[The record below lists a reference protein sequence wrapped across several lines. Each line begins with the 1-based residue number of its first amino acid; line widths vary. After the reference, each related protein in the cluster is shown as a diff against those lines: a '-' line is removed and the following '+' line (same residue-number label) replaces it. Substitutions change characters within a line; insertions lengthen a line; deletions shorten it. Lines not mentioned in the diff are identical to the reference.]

1 MGKHRTKLT
10 ILANILSVIDSDS
23 GAKKTRIMYKAYL
36 SYGLLIRYLKEVQ
49 DARLVTC
56 GEEKCYKLTQKGKNF
71 LKKFNEY
78 KDIKLPSGV
87 DSKDVTILPVTVKKK
102 DPSTEDK
109 LGAGLKYEQKIAI
122 DREKASFLL
131 IESIN

>member
-78 KDIKLPSGV
+78 KKSRETIRHQMGIVEDQKLMLEKMSC
-87 DSKDVTILPVTVKKK
+87 SKEVATV
-102 DPSTEDK
+102 S
-109 LGAGLKYEQKIAI
+109 
-122 DREKASFLL
+122 
-131 IESIN
+131 